1 MADPKLRVAGPNPV
15 SRSIKMMRFPQNIN
29 VEIIT
34 IGDEILIGQIV
45 DTNSAWLAQQLNDIG
60 INIFQI
66 TSISDNKNH
75 IINALDLAY
84 SRVDLILVTGGLG
97 PTRDD
102 ITKQTIAEYFQT
114 RLVRNEQ
121 VLEHIQNL
129 LSFRGVSMNDLNV
142 HQADVPESATVI
154 QNDYGTA
161 PCIWME
167 KNDKVFVFMPGV
179 PFEMKGI
186 VSDQLLNRFK
196 QRYNTPAIVH
206 KTLML
211 QGIPESQLALLI
223 EPWELQLPPN
233 IKLAYLPVPGL
244 IKLRLTAKG
253 DTQEKLSALIDREV
267 QKVMPVITEWYYG
280 EDEEP
285 LEITIAKLLKYNN
298 KTLATAE
305 SCTGGKI
312 ASLIT
317 TVPGSS
323 TYFKGSIVA
332 YANEVKTK
340 VLGVKEAI
348 IREHGAV
355 SKETVEAMALGVR
368 NLLNTDYSIAT
379 SGIAGPDGGSDEK
392 PVGTVWIAVASE
404 KQVIAT
410 KFLFGDNRERNI
422 IRSSITAM
430 NELRKLILLELQ

>member
-1 MADPKLRVAGPNPV
+1 MV
-15 SRSIKMMRFPQNIN
+15 SLPQNTN
-29 VEIIT
+29 AEIIT
-34 IGDEILIGQIV
+34 IGDEILIGQVI

-60 INIFQI
+60 INVFQI
-66 TSISDNKNH
+66 TSVSDNKDH
-75 IINALDLAY
+75 IINALDLAS
-84 SRVDLILVTGGLG
+84 SRADLILVTGGLG

-102 ITKQTIAEYFQT
+102 ITKQTVAAYFQT

-121 VLEHIQNL
+121 VLAHIQSL
-129 LSFRGVSMNDLNV
+129 LHFRGISMNDLNV
-142 HQADVPESATVI
+142 HQADVPEHSTVI

-167 KNDKVFVFMPGV
+167 KNDKVFIFMPGV

-186 VSDQLLNRFK
+186 VSDQLLSRFK
-196 QRYNTPAIVH
+196 QLYKTPAIVH

-211 QGIPESQLALLI
+211 QGIPESELALLI
-223 EPWELQLPPN
+223 ESWELQLPSN
-233 IKLAYLPVPGL
+233 IKLAYLPTPGL
-244 IKLRLTAKG
+244 MKLRLTAKG
-253 DTQEKLSALIDREV
+253 DVQEKLSALIDKEV
-267 QKVMPVITEWYYG
+267 QKVMPVIKEWVYS

-285 LEITIAKLLKYNN
+285 LEINIAKLLKYSN
-298 KTLATAE
+298 KTMATAE

-332 YANEVKTK
+332 YSNEVKIK
-340 VLGVKEAI
+340 VLGVKDEI
-348 IREHGAV
+348 IRSNGAV
-355 SKETVEAMALGVR
+355 SQEAIVAMAQGVR
-368 NLLNTDYSIAT
+368 NLLDTDYSIAT
-379 SGIAGPDGGSDEK
+379 SGIAGPDGGSAEK
-392 PVGTVWIAVASE
+392 PVGTIWIAVASR

-430 NELRKLILLELQ
+430 NELRKLILLEL

>member
-1 MADPKLRVAGPNPV
+1 MV
-15 SRSIKMMRFPQNIN
+15 SLSQNTN
-29 VEIIT
+29 AEIIT
-34 IGDEILIGQIV
+34 IGDEILIGQVI

-60 INIFQI
+60 INVFQI
-66 TSISDNKNH
+66 TSISDNKDH
-75 IINALDLAY
+75 IINALDLAS
-84 SRVDLILVTGGLG
+84 SRADLILVTGGLG

-102 ITKQTIAEYFQT
+102 ITKQTIAAYFQT
-114 RLVRNEQ
+114 RLVRDEQ
-121 VLEHIQNL
+121 VLEHIQSL
-129 LSFRGVSMNDLNV
+129 LHFRGISMNDLNV
-142 HQADVPESATVI
+142 HQADVPEHSTVI
-154 QNDYGTA
+154 QNEYGTA

-167 KNDKVFVFMPGV
+167 KNDKVFIFMPGV

-186 VSDQLLNRFK
+186 VSDQLLSRFK
-196 QRYNTPAIVH
+196 QRYKTPAIVH

-223 EPWELQLPPN
+223 ESWELQLPSN
-233 IKLAYLPVPGL
+233 IKLAYLPTPGL
-244 IKLRLTAKG
+244 MKLRLTAKG
-253 DTQEKLSALIDREV
+253 DAQEKLSALIDQEV
-267 QKVMPVITEWYYG
+267 QKVMPVIKDWYYG
-280 EDEEP
+280 QDEEP
-285 LEITIAKLLKYNN
+285 LEITIAKLLKYSN

-332 YANEVKTK
+332 YSNEVKIK
-340 VLGVKEAI
+340 VLGVKDEI
-348 IREHGAV
+348 IRGHGAV
-355 SKETVEAMALGVR
+355 SQETVEAMAQDVR
-368 NLLNTDYSIAT
+368 NLLDTDYSIAT
-379 SGIAGPDGGSDEK
+379 SGIAGPDGGSAEK
-392 PVGTVWIAVASE
+392 PVGTIWIAVASR

>member
-1 MADPKLRVAGPNPV
+1 MV
-15 SRSIKMMRFPQNIN
+15 SLPQNTN
-29 VEIIT
+29 AEIIT
-34 IGDEILIGQIV
+34 IGDEILIGQVI

-60 INIFQI
+60 INVFQI
-66 TSISDNKNH
+66 TSVSDNKDH
-75 IINALDLAY
+75 IINALDLAS
-84 SRVDLILVTGGLG
+84 SRADLILVTGGLG

-102 ITKQTIAEYFQT
+102 ITKQTVAAYFQT

-121 VLEHIQNL
+121 VLAHIQSL
-129 LSFRGVSMNDLNV
+129 LHFRGISMNDLNV
-142 HQADVPESATVI
+142 HQADVPEHSTVI

-167 KNDKVFVFMPGV
+167 KNDKVFIFMPGV

-186 VSDQLLNRFK
+186 VSDQLLSRFK
-196 QRYNTPAIVH
+196 QLYKTPAIVH

-211 QGIPESQLALLI
+211 QGIPESELALLI
-223 EPWELQLPPN
+223 ESWELQLPSN
-233 IKLAYLPVPGL
+233 IKLAYLPTPGL
-244 IKLRLTAKG
+244 MKLRLTAKG
-253 DTQEKLSALIDREV
+253 DVQEKLSALIDKEV
-267 QKVMPVITEWYYG
+267 QKVMPVIKEWVYS

-285 LEITIAKLLKYNN
+285 LEITIAKLLKNSN
-298 KTLATAE
+298 KTMATAE

-332 YANEVKTK
+332 YSNEVKIK
-340 VLGVKEAI
+340 VLGVKDEI
-348 IREHGAV
+348 IRSHGAV
-355 SKETVEAMALGVR
+355 SQEAIVAMAQGVR
-368 NLLNTDYSIAT
+368 NLLDTDYSIAT
-379 SGIAGPDGGSDEK
+379 SGIAGPDGGSAEK
-392 PVGTVWIAVASE
+392 PVGTIWIAVASR

-430 NELRKLILLELQ
+430 NELRKLILLEL